1 MYNFTHQILEKA
13 LNYES
18 FIDLTERILKADKHL
33 PPYDQSFYRTYTEA
47 NHRRRIKILNNT
59 ELNKKL
65 YNELTEGIDQW
76 TWVVID
82 EPWCGDASFIVPLF
96 RSMEIAS
103 MGDINLKI
111 YLRDENPEIMEQYL
125 TNNGKSIPILICLD
139 KNLKELGTW
148 GPRPQPLQKLIE
160 SWKPENIDLNEKIKR
175 VHRWYQK
182 DNGITL
188 QKEFIDKIRTW
199 KNKQQS

>member
-1 MYNFTHQILEKA
+1 MYNFTHRILEKA
-13 LNYES
+13 LDYQS
-18 FIDLTERILKADKHL
+18 FIDLTENILNAENHT
-33 PPYDQSFYRTYTEA
+33 PPYDESFYRTYTEA
-47 NHRRRIKILNNT
+47 NHRRRIKILNNN
-59 ELNKKL
+59 ELHKKL
-65 YNELTEGIDQW
+65 YNELSEGINQW

-82 EPWCGDASFIVPLF
+82 EPWCGDASFIVPF
-96 RSMEIAS
+96 FKIMEIAS

-111 YLRDENPEIMEQYL
+111 YLRDEYPEIMEQYL

-139 KNLKELGTW
+139 KNLNELGTW
-148 GPRPQPLQKLIE
+148 GPRPKPLQELIE

-188 QKEFIDKIRTW
+188 QKELIDKIRNW
-199 KNKQQS
+199 KNKQHL